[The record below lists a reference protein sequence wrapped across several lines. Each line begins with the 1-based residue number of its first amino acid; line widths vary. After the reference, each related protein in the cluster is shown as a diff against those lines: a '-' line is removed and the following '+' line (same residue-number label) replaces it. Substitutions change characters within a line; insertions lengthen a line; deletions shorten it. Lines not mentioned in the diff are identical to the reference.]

1 MASQK
6 PETIFNIEKLFTDIN
21 QSFLSAARGLQDALD
36 TEEWSDSPY
45 IYHMPKMHMSMR
57 LALSHSDGKVKG
69 VFKKSSSK
77 NEESITSVI
86 EVDVVAVPRQS
97 IPVAPK

>member
-21 QSFLSAARGLQDALD
+21 QSFLSAARGLQDTLD

-45 IYHMPKMHMSMR
+45 VYHMPKMHMSMR
-57 LALSHSDGKVKG
+57 LELSHSDGKIKG
-69 VFKKSSSK
+69 VFRKSSSQK
-77 NEESITSVI
+77 EESVSSVI
-86 EVDVVAVPRQS
+86 EVDVVAVPRQPV
-97 IPVAPK
+97 PVASE